1 MEMLILFG
9 IVGVPLIAFGF
20 FIMYK
25 AQKEERKEHQV
36 GIQPQNSLKHDF
48 LTLFC

>member
-20 FIMYK
+20 FAMYK
-25 AQKEERKEHQV
+25 AQKEERKEQQANLSAQSH
-36 GIQPQNSLKHDF
+36 
-48 LTLFC
+48 